1 MAASAA
7 PYGAKPIGTLSASG
21 SFTGK
26 VQHIKIASGYDTLIS
41 WGDFVKLVAAGTIEK
56 DTGTTTATPVGV
68 FMGCSY
74 TDPTTSQPTY
84 AQMWTA
90 DVAASD
96 AMAYVLTDPNVLFQM
111 QGDGAI
117 TQAMLGSNFA
127 IVVTAGSRLI
137 APHID
142 TARRRE
148 NAALLST
155 LLLLRAEALEL
166 ENRAA
171 EAQAVRL
178 DSLGWARY
186 GFGSDWAVRA
196 KMREIASLNPLK

>member
-56 DTGTTTATPVGV
+56 DAGTTTATPVGV

-127 IVVTAGSRLI
+127 IVVTAGSTTIGRSKS
-137 APHID
+137 AVD
-142 TARRRE
+142 Q
-148 NAALLST
+148 ST
-155 LLLLRAEALEL
+155 SNTTNTLPLRIVDYVDGPDS
-166 ENRAA
+166 
-171 EAQAVRL
+171 AVG
-178 DSLGWARY
+178 DAYTDVIMKFNVGHQY
-186 GFGSDWAVRA
+186 VNTTG
-196 KMREIASLNPLK
+196 I

>member
-56 DTGTTTATPVGV
+56 DAGTTTATPVGV

-96 AMAYVLTDPNVLFQM
+96 AVAYVLTDPNVLFQM

-127 IVVTAGSRLI
+127 IVVTAGSTTIGRSK
-137 APHID
+137 
-142 TARRRE
+142 
-148 NAALLST
+148 NAVDQST
-155 LLLLRAEALEL
+155 SNTTNTLPLRIVDYVDGPDS
-166 ENRAA
+166 
-171 EAQAVRL
+171 AVG
-178 DSLGWARY
+178 DAYTDVIMKINVGHQY
-186 GFGSDWAVRA
+186 VNTTG
-196 KMREIASLNPLK
+196 I

>member
-56 DTGTTTATPVGV
+56 DAGTTTATPVGV

-74 TDPTTSQPTY
+74 TDPTTSQPTH

-96 AMAYVLTDPNVLFQM
+96 AVAYVLTDPNVLFQM

-127 IVVTAGSRLI
+127 IVVTAGSTTIGRSKNAVDQSTSATTNTLPLRI
-137 APHID
+137 ID
-142 TARRRE
+142 FVDGPDSAVGDAYTDVIMKF
-148 NAALLST
+148 NAGH
-155 LLLLRAEALEL
+155 
-166 ENRAA
+166 
-171 EAQAVRL
+171 Q
-178 DSLGWARY
+178 Y
-186 GFGSDWAVRA
+186 
-196 KMREIASLNPLK
+196 LNTTGV

>member
-41 WGDFVKLVAAGTIEK
+41 WGDFVKLVDAGTIEK
-56 DTGTTTATPVGV
+56 DAGTTTATPVGV

-96 AMAYVLTDPNVLFQM
+96 AVAYVLTDPNVLFQM

-127 IVVTAGSRLI
+127 IVVTAGSTTIGRSK
-137 APHID
+137 
-142 TARRRE
+142 
-148 NAALLST
+148 NAVDQST
-155 LLLLRAEALEL
+155 SNTTNTLPLRIVDYVDGPDS
-166 ENRAA
+166 
-171 EAQAVRL
+171 AVG
-178 DSLGWARY
+178 DAYTDVIMKFNVGHQY
-186 GFGSDWAVRA
+186 VNTTG
-196 KMREIASLNPLK
+196 I